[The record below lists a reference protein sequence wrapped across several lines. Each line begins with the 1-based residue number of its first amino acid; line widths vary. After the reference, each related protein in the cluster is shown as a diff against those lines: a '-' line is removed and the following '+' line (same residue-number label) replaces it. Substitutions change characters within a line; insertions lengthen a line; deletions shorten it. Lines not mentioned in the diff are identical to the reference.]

1 MARSELTATLSS
13 LDLSFNNIR
22 HPPSLPSQKHIRT
35 LYLVQNKISKIEPG
49 ELDWAAETM
58 TSLELGGNRIRVS
71 GMDPTLS
78 NQAEYSRLA
87 DYREFGKTDTSG
99 GAVVGQK

>member
-1 MARSELTATLSS
+1 MTEVTATLSS

-49 ELDWAAETM
+49 ELDWAADTM

-71 GMDPTLS
+71 GMDATLS
-78 NQAEYSRLA
+78 NQAKCSRLA
-87 DYREFGKTDTSG
+87 DHREPGETGTSG
-99 GAVVGQK
+99 GAVVG

>member
-1 MARSELTATLSS
+1 M
-13 LDLSFNNIR
+13 R

-58 TSLELGGNRIRVS
+58 KSLELGGNRIRVS
-71 GMDPTLS
+71 AIGVE
-78 NQAEYSRLA
+78 Q
-87 DYREFGKTDTSG
+87 F
-99 GAVVGQK
+99 